1 MEIVLG
7 SDGASLFALIDDD
20 LLRIVKAAAREKDIS
35 MGNVAKELDVN
46 RTYFYSMFDDKRVR
60 VEYIIQLQNLL
71 DLEIITD
78 ADINRGIGKITAY
91 ARKRYVLS

>member
-20 LLRIVKAAAREKDIS
+20 LLHTVKVTAQEMGIS
-35 MGNVAKELDVN
+35 MGDVAKELGVN

-60 VEYIIQLQNLL
+60 VEYIIQLQSFLN
-71 DLEIITD
+71 LEIITEV
-78 ADINRGIGKITAY
+78 DINKGISKITAY
-91 ARKRYVLS
+91 ARQRYVLN